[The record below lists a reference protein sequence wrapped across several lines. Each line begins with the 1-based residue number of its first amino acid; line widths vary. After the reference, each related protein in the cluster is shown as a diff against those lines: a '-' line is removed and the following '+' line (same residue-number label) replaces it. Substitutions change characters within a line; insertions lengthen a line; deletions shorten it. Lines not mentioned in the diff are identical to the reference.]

1 MKVVS
6 TPGKGRHLLAV
17 ATISAG
23 EVLAVDRGLLC
34 VLTPA
39 RSSTNCAQ
47 CLAST
52 VSPLHC
58 PTCSAVVFCS
68 VQCRGEALATHH
80 QAECRLGLTDLSR
93 LQSCSALL
101 LILRFFTQK
110 SQQFFR
116 DNREDFTRAMEDNR
130 EDFTRAM
137 EGGPGDSEAPY
148 VSSDYI
154 RLLGLVCHRKEAL
167 LEQVWQFTLALFLLQ
182 CLAHSGWLD
191 HKLDQQSDLTEE
203 DVYLAMLAVH
213 MRGVTSYNTHQVGER
228 LSGTESLLQTRE
240 LGLAVRP
247 TVALL
252 NHSCWPN
259 TVRCSA
265 GREVVIMA
273 TRTIN
278 TGQEVTDIYTECF
291 YEADLVTRQKKC
303 GEYQF
308 QCRCEACQA
317 DWPLLSSLPSSLQD
331 TPPHHLMA
339 NIPRHLLASLGQ
351 EIKLLQDQANLHWN
365 EGNITLSR
373 GQMISLDV

>member
-1 MKVVS
+1 MDH
-6 TPGKGRHLLAV
+6 G
-17 ATISAG
+17 
-23 EVLAVDRGLLC
+23 VLS
-34 VLTPA
+34 VLSGA
-39 RSSTNCAQ
+39 RSSTNCQ
-47 CLAST
+47 DCLAST
-52 VSPLHC
+52 ITPLHC

-68 VQCRGEALATHH
+68 EQCRTRALASYHKY
-80 QAECRLGLTDLSR
+80 ECSLALTDLNTLQLQRSNDQ
-93 LQSCSALL
+93 QSCSSLL

-116 DNREDFTRAMEDNR
+116 DNREDFTRAME
-130 EDFTRAM
+130 
-137 EGGPGDSEAPY
+137 GGPGDSEAPY
-148 VSSDYI
+148 LSSDYI

-191 HKLDQQSDLTEE
+191 HRLDQQSDLTEE

-331 TPPHHLMA
+331 TPPHLMA

-373 GQMISLDV
+373 GQIISLDV